1 MSFENLV
8 VQMLVT
14 NKHKLYF
21 YTRYNKKLHRNDI
34 EIDFLL
40 TTGNKI
46 SQKLIPIEVKSSKN
60 YKTTSLDKF
69 NEIFKSRVDFSYIIH
84 PKNLV
89 IKENN
94 IIAIPIYM
102 IFCL

>member
-8 VQMLVT
+8 IQMLIA

-21 YTRYNKKLHRNDI
+21 NTRYNKKLHHNDI

-60 YKTTSLDKF
+60 YKATSLEKF
-69 NEIFKSRVDFSYIIH
+69 NEIFKSRVVSSYINH
-84 PKNLV
+84 PKNII
-89 IKENN
+89 IKKNN
-94 IIAIPIYM
+94 IIAFLFI
-102 IFCL
+102 